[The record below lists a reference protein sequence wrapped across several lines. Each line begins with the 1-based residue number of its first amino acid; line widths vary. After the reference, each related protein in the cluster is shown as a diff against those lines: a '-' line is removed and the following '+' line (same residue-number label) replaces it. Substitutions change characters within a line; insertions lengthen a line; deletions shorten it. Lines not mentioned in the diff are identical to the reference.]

1 MRPRIVAVH
10 EVNNGLFTYHVL
22 AKKVTTSGSRES
34 IERAF
39 RRRMNI
45 NRQAAHM
52 AVDKN

>member
-10 EVNNGLFTYHVL
+10 EVNNGLFTSHVL

-39 RRRMNI
+39 RRRMKI
-45 NRQAAHM
+45 NRQIVQMGVA
-52 AVDKN
+52 

>member
-10 EVNNGLFTYHVL
+10 EVNNGLFTSRVL

-39 RRRMNI
+39 RRRMKI
-45 NRQAAHM
+45 NRQAVQM
-52 AVDKN
+52 AMA